1 MNGEELSSPRDWG
14 FSTRALHV
22 GQGPD
27 PATGAVVQPIHM
39 ATTFAQ
45 QGVGKHKGFEY
56 SRTGNP
62 TRNALE
68 ECLAA
73 LEDAKHCLAFSSGL
87 GAETTLM
94 LQLNPGDHVVYMEDV
109 YGGTFRLFDKVL
121 KRFGMTF
128 TAVDAGDID
137 RVESAMTEK
146 TRMVWLES
154 PTNPLLRVVDIDAVS
169 EVAHSRGAI
178 VCVDNTFATPYLQQ
192 PLHLGAD
199 VVVHSST
206 KYIGG
211 HSDVVGGAMMTSN
224 DELEKQLRFHQNAVG
239 AVPSPFDCWLLL
251 RGVKTLALRVER
263 QSANALE
270 IATALARHKA
280 VKRVFY
286 PGLDAHP
293 NHSVAAR
300 QMRVVT
306 HLAIDERR
314 IFAQQL
320 VRLVSMTDP
329 QLVLALLQPS
339 QRGAPAVDLQPQ
351 PVFVPGAD
359 LSDRQAAFRA
369 AVEAQ
374 QNRREVFALDGH
386 RLAPGLAAARER
398 LGRCRRLHLG
408 RRTCRRLS
416 ALFGVRLSQLL

>member
-1 MNGEELSSPRDWG
+1 
-14 FSTRALHV
+14 
-22 GQGPD
+22 
-27 PATGAVVQPIHM
+27 M

-45 QGVGKHKGFEY
+45 QGVGEHKGFEY

-73 LEDAKHCLAFSSGL
+73 LEDARHCLAFSSGL

-94 LQLNPGDHVVYMEDV
+94 LLLNPGDHVVYMEDV

-128 TAVDAGDID
+128 TAVDASDVD
-137 RVESAMTEK
+137 QVESAMTDK

-169 EVAHSRGAI
+169 EVAHSRGAM

-211 HSDVVGGAMMTSN
+211 HSDVVGGAMMTNS

-263 QSANALE
+263 QSENALE
-270 IATALARHKA
+270 IASALARHEA

-293 NHSVAAR
+293 NRAIAGR
-300 QMRVVT
+300 QMRMFGGMVSFEV
-306 HLAIDERR
+306 ADEATAFRTLER
-314 IFAQQL
+314 LKIFALAESLGAVESLAEHPARMTHASIPASERQRAGVGDGL
-320 VRLVSMTDP
+320 IRLSVGVED
-329 QLVLALLQPS
+329 V
-339 QRGAPAVDLQPQ
+339 
-351 PVFVPGAD
+351 AD
-359 LSDRQAAFRA
+359 LIADL
-369 AVEAQ
+369 E
-374 QNRREVFALDGH
+374 NAL
-386 RLAPGLAAARER
+386 
-398 LGRCRRLHLG
+398 
-408 RRTCRRLS
+408 S
-416 ALFGVRLSQLL
+416 

>member
-1 MNGEELSSPRDWG
+1 LPEEEDSWG

-45 QGVGKHKGFEY
+45 QGVGKHQGFEY

-68 ECLAA
+68 ECLAS

-94 LQLNPGDHVVYMEDV
+94 LLLNPGDRVVYMEDV

-121 KRFGMTF
+121 KRYGLEFS
-128 TAVDAGDID
+128 AIDASDID
-137 RVESAMTEK
+137 AVEKAMTPQ

-169 EVAHSRGAI
+169 EVAHGHGAI
-178 VCVDNTFATPYLQQ
+178 VCVDNTFATPFLQQ

-211 HSDVVGGAMMTSN
+211 HSDVVGGAIMTDN

-263 QSANALE
+263 QSENAME
-270 IATALARHKA
+270 VAQALQQNKA

-286 PGLDAHP
+286 PGLEGHP
-293 NHSVAAR
+293 NRSVAAR
-300 QMRVVT
+300 QMRMFGGMVSFEV
-306 HLAIDERR
+306 ADEQTAFRTLQR
-314 IFAQQL
+314 LKIFALAESLGAVESLAEHPARMTHASIPAQERQRAGVGDGL
-320 VRLVSMTDP
+320 IRLSIGVED
-329 QLVLALLQPS
+329 V
-339 QRGAPAVDLQPQ
+339 
-351 PVFVPGAD
+351 AD
-359 LSDRQAAFRA
+359 LIADL
-369 AVEAQ
+369 E
-374 QNRREVFALDGH
+374 
-386 RLAPGLAAARER
+386 
-398 LGRCRRLHLG
+398 
-408 RRTCRRLS
+408 S
-416 ALFGVRLSQLL
+416 ALR

>member
-1 MNGEELSSPRDWG
+1 
-14 FSTRALHV
+14 
-22 GQGPD
+22 
-27 PATGAVVQPIHM
+27 M

-45 QGVGKHKGFEY
+45 QGVGKHQGFEY

-73 LEDAKHCLAFSSGL
+73 LEGAEHCLAFSSGL

-94 LQLNPGDHVVYMEDV
+94 LLLNPGDRVVYMEDV

-121 KRFGMTF
+121 KRYGLEFS
-128 TAVDAGDID
+128 AIDASDID
-137 RVESAMTEK
+137 AVEKAMTPQ

-169 EVAHSRGAI
+169 EVAHGHGAI
-178 VCVDNTFATPYLQQ
+178 VCVDNTFATPFLQQ

-211 HSDVVGGAMMTSN
+211 HSDVVGGAIMTDN

-263 QSANALE
+263 QSQNAMVV
-270 IATALARHKA
+270 AQALQQNKA

-286 PGLDAHP
+286 PGLEGHP
-293 NHSVAAR
+293 NRSVAAR
-300 QMRVVT
+300 QMRMFGGMVSFEV
-306 HLAIDERR
+306 ADEQTAFRTLQR
-314 IFAQQL
+314 LKIFALAESLGAVESLAEHPARMTHASIPAQERQRAGVGDGL
-320 VRLVSMTDP
+320 IRLSIGVED
-329 QLVLALLQPS
+329 V
-339 QRGAPAVDLQPQ
+339 
-351 PVFVPGAD
+351 AD
-359 LSDRQAAFRA
+359 LIADL
-369 AVEAQ
+369 E
-374 QNRREVFALDGH
+374 
-386 RLAPGLAAARER
+386 
-398 LGRCRRLHLG
+398 
-408 RRTCRRLS
+408 S
-416 ALFGVRLSQLL
+416 ALR

>member
-1 MNGEELSSPRDWG
+1 MPEDHSQGWG

-27 PATGAVVQPIHM
+27 PETGAVVQPIHM

-73 LEDAKHCLAFSSGL
+73 LEGARHCLAFSSGL

-94 LQLNPGDHVVYMEDV
+94 LLLNPGDHVVYMEDV

-121 KRFGMTF
+121 KRYGLEFTGIDASDLDVVERSMTP
-128 TAVDAGDID
+128 
-137 RVESAMTEK
+137 R
-146 TRMVWLES
+146 TRMLWLES
-154 PTNPLLRVVDIDAVS
+154 PTNPLLRIVDIDAVS
-169 EVAHSRGAI
+169 EIAHSHGAK

-199 VVVHSST
+199 VVVHSAT

-211 HSDVVGGAMMTSN
+211 HSDVVGGALTTN
-224 DELEKQLRFHQNAVG
+224 DSDLEKQLRFHQNAVG

-263 QSANALE
+263 QSENATE
-270 IATALARHKA
+270 IAKALACHRA
-280 VKRVFY
+280 VKRVYY
-286 PGLDAHP
+286 PGLEGHP
-293 NHSVAAR
+293 NRSVAAR
-300 QMRVVT
+300 QMRLFGGMVSFEV
-306 HLAIDERR
+306 ADE
-314 IFAQQL
+314 A
-320 VRLVSMTDP
+320 T
-329 QLVLALLQPS
+329 
-339 QRGAPAVDLQPQ
+339 
-351 PVFVPGAD
+351 
-359 LSDRQAAFRA
+359 AFRA
-369 AVEAQ
+369 LERLKIFALAESLGAVESLAEHPA
-374 QNRREVFALDGH
+374 RMTHASIPAAERARAGVGDG
-386 RLAPGLAAARER
+386 LI
-398 LGRCRRLHLG
+398 
-408 RRTCRRLS
+408 RLS
-416 ALFGVRLSQLL
+416 VGVEDVADLVADLEQALA

>member
-1 MNGEELSSPRDWG
+1 LPSDWG
-14 FSTRALHV
+14 FSTRALHI

-27 PATGAVVQPIHM
+27 PETGAVVQPIHM

-56 SRTGNP
+56 GRSGNP
-62 TRNALE
+62 TRQALE
-68 ECLAA
+68 ENLAA
-73 LEDAKHCLAFSSGL
+73 LEDARHCLAFASGL
-87 GAETTLM
+87 GAESTLM
-94 LQLNPGDHVVYMEDV
+94 LLLGPGDHVVYMEDV

-121 KRFGMTF
+121 KRYGLTF
-128 TAVDAGDID
+128 SAVDASDLD
-137 RVESAMTEK
+137 AVEKALSET

-169 EVAHSRGAI
+169 EIAHSHGAM

-211 HSDVVGGAMMTSN
+211 HSDVVGGALMTSN

-263 QSANALE
+263 QCANAME
-270 IATALARHKA
+270 VAHALQANKN

-286 PGLDAHP
+286 PGLDSHP
-293 NHSVAAR
+293 NHAVAAR
-300 QMRVVT
+300 QMRLFGGMVSFEV
-306 HLAIDERR
+306 ADE
-314 IFAQQL
+314 
-320 VRLVSMTDP
+320 P
-329 QLVLALLQPS
+329 
-339 QRGAPAVDLQPQ
+339 
-351 PVFVPGAD
+351 
-359 LSDRQAAFRA
+359 AAFRA
-369 AVEAQ
+369 LERLKIFALAESLGAVESLAEHPARMTHASIPEVE
-374 QNRREVFALDGH
+374 RRRSGVGDG
-386 RLAPGLAAARER
+386 LI
-398 LGRCRRLHLG
+398 
-408 RRTCRRLS
+408 RLS
-416 ALFGVRLSQLL
+416 IGVEDAADLIADLENALS

>member
-1 MNGEELSSPRDWG
+1 VSPHPAASPPPSPASGEGNNWG
-14 FSTRALHV
+14 FATRALHI

-62 TRNALE
+62 TRQALE

-73 LEDAKHCLAFSSGL
+73 LEDARHCLAFASGL
-87 GAETTLM
+87 GAETTLLLM
-94 LQLNPGDHVVYMEDV
+94 LNPGDHVVYMEDV

-121 KRFGMTF
+121 KRYGLTF
-128 TAVDAGDID
+128 SAVDAADLD
-137 RVESAMTEK
+137 AVEKSVTPQ

-169 EVAHSRGAI
+169 EIAHSHGAM
-178 VCVDNTFATPYLQQ
+178 VCVDNTFATPFLQQ

-211 HSDVVGGAMMTSN
+211 HSDVVGGAIMTNSE
-224 DELEKQLRFHQNAVG
+224 ELEKKLRFHQNAVG

-263 QSANALE
+263 QSENAMEL
-270 IATALARHKA
+270 ATALQGNKA

-286 PGLDAHP
+286 PGLESHP
-293 NHSVAAR
+293 NRAVAAR
-300 QMRVVT
+300 QMRMFGGMVSIEV
-306 HLAIDERR
+306 ADEATAFRTLER
-314 IFAQQL
+314 LKIFAL
-320 VRLVSMTDP
+320 AESLGAVESLAEHPARMTHASMPASERERAGVGDGLIRLSVGVED
-329 QLVLALLQPS
+329 V
-339 QRGAPAVDLQPQ
+339 
-351 PVFVPGAD
+351 AD
-359 LSDRQAAFRA
+359 LIADL
-369 AVEAQ
+369 E
-374 QNRREVFALDGH
+374 FALKG
-386 RLAPGLAAARER
+386 
-398 LGRCRRLHLG
+398 
-408 RRTCRRLS
+408 
-416 ALFGVRLSQLL
+416 